1 MDSTIEKQLI
11 YLIDQLIETKLQQNE
26 DFLRFTYYEVIVK
39 EKIDSKLEKEF
50 LRLAQNKLS
59 NMGYLVYLQD
69 QEFFYN
75 EARMKVQDNELIIAI
90 KMREKDVGKWKK
102 SIKNNQ

>member
-11 YLIDQLIETKLQQNE
+11 YLIDQLIEAKLQQNE
-26 DFLRFTYYEVIVK
+26 DFLRLTYYEVIVK

-50 LRLAQNKLS
+50 LRLAQIKLS

-75 EARMKVQDNELIIAI
+75 EAIMKVQDNELIIAV
-90 KMREKDVGKWKK
+90 KNKEKDVRKWKK
-102 SIKNNQ
+102 STKNNQ